1 MKKTKMREE
10 LRSMNESGLRSKLQE
25 LRRERLNL
33 VINSA
38 TAHVKDYS
46 QFKKLRKNIA
56 LVMTFLQQKQ
66 NAKTK

>member
-1 MKKTKMREE
+1 MREE